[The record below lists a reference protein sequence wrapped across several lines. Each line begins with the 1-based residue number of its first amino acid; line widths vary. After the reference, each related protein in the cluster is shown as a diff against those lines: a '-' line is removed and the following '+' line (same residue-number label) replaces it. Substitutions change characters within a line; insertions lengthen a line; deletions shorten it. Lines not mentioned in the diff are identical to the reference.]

1 MLSFKDWK
9 SLNESYDVS
18 MGLTTPAS
26 VGVVA
31 PGYGGLSFEEL
42 LEAAKKK
49 MKKKMMDDE
58 GNDDEDEDADVE
70 DEDDAETG
78 DGEVVEPS
86 AIKDK
91 EKPEDDDDEES
102 DDEDDE
108 ESDDEK
114 EPEGKNPFLSN
125 MKKKM
130 NKMKKK
136 MKEKMSSDKKSCDKM
151 KKKMTAENSETI
163 ETIEPSNDP
172 WLQSF
177 KKMIAN
183 VDTRNDGI
191 TDYTN
196 EDAIMP
202 YIDINTGLTGER
214 PDTLPIAEVPGQIGY
229 APQGKVG
236 ANFGN

>member
-58 GNDDEDEDADVE
+58 GMDDEEDD
-70 DEDDAETG
+70 DDAETG

-86 AIKDK
+86 AVKDK
-91 EKPEDDDDEES
+91 EMPEDEEEDS
-102 DDEDDE
+102 EEEPEEDEDDE
-108 ESDDEK
+108 EEDSE
-114 EPEGKNPFLSN
+114 EPEEKNPFLSN

-130 NKMKKK
+130 KKMKKK

-151 KKKMTAENSETI
+151 KKKMTAENSIETI
-163 ETIEPSNDP
+163 ETSNDP

-214 PDTLPIAEVPGQIGY
+214 PEVLPTAEVPGQIGF